1 MILLIFRLGMRV
13 LWSDGVSRVDM
24 LAYEPYAKLVYNIAI
39 SDRLNPITIGL
50 FGNWGSGKSTLLNL
64 VERKIKEEGQTK
76 KIIPIMVNA
85 WMFEGYDD
93 AKTAL
98 MDSILRAIDENELIG
113 DECKKGIANLIK
125 KVDWIRVGRTLAKKG
140 IPVAMSLMTGNP
152 LPAIFS
158 SLEAIKNIDLT
169 DEGELRKISGN
180 ISKLKDFVK
189 EDEEKQSII
198 ENIRT
203 FRIEFE
209 ELLNYSSIDNLII
222 MIDDLDRCT
231 PDRVLETLEAIKLFL
246 SVNNTTFIIAMDE
259 DVINYSIK
267 RKYPQLSEDIG
278 IDISKDYIE
287 KIVQLPINLPELSEI
302 DIENY
307 ILLLICEM
315 FLKEQKLSELIEKL
329 KDLEIFTKGEIISSK
344 DIYDNLNVNEE
355 NENEFFKESMRLKEF
370 ENQIEIFSSI
380 SSIISHNLKGNPRQ
394 AKRFL
399 NKFYVRKKLSD
410 IQNIHLDLAILAKLM
425 VLEYSNIELFKK
437 LYVWQFE
444 NQGIAAPLEKIE
456 EMILNEKEDESMDQ
470 YKEWLKEDVKRWFF
484 VEPTDLSKKDL
495 RQYFYLARESVREKD
510 ISMLNIGLEE
520 RRRIND
526 ICKEDVDSSVIRRK
540 IEELKEIHPN
550 KTKEIIKGVVSKY
563 QQDNSKHIKLLIY
576 IYEYLEE
583 YREQMITELKKFKH
597 KLKPNEII
605 LFGTIKQIEP
615 NDCEKLKNY
624 FIESK
629 KTKEEIWDK
638 IVK

>member
-1 MILLIFRLGMRV
+1 M
-13 LWSDGVSRVDM
+13 WSDGVSRVDM
-24 LAYEPYAKLVYNIAI
+24 LAYEPYAKLVYDIAI

-64 VERKIKEEGQTK
+64 VEKKIKEEEQTK
-76 KIIPIMVNA
+76 KVIPIMVNA
-85 WMFEGYDD
+85 WIFEGYDD

-98 MDSILRAIDENELIG
+98 MDAILRAIDENQSIG
-113 DECKKGIANLIK
+113 EECQKGIANLIK
-125 KVDWIRVGRTLAKKG
+125 KVDWIRVGSTFAKKG
-140 IPVAMSLMTGNP
+140 LPVAASIMTGSP
-152 LPAIFS
+152 LPAIFG
-158 SLEAIKNIDLT
+158 SLGAIKDIDLT
-169 DEGELRKISGN
+169 NEKELEKIGSN
-180 ISKLKDFVK
+180 ISKLKEFVK
-189 EDEEKQSII
+189 EEEDDKQSIV

-203 FRIEFE
+203 FRKEFE
-209 ELLNYSSIDNLII
+209 GLLHDSSIDNLII

-231 PDRVLETLEAIKLFL
+231 PDRILETLEAIKLFL

-315 FLKEQKLSELIEKL
+315 FLKEEKLSRLIEKL

-344 DIYDNLNVNEE
+344 DIYDNLNVNKE
-355 NENEFFKESMRLKEF
+355 NENEFFKESMTFKEF

-399 NKFYVRKKLSD
+399 NKFYVRKKLSN
-410 IQNIHLDLAILAKLM
+410 IQNIHLDLAVLAKLM

-456 EMILNEKEDESMDQ
+456 EIILNEKEDEPMEQ
-470 YKEWLKEDVKRWFF
+470 YKEWLKEDVKRWFL
-484 VEPTDLSKKDL
+484 VEPTDLSQKDL
-495 RQYFYLARESVREKD
+495 RQYFYLARESVREKN

-520 RRRIND
+520 RRKINE
-526 ICKEDVDSSVIRRK
+526 ICKDGVDSSAIRRK
-540 IEELKEIHPN
+540 IEKLKDMPPN
-550 KTKEIIKGVVSKY
+550 KTNEIIKGIVSKY
-563 QQDNSKHIKLLIY
+563 QQNNSKHIQLLVY
-576 IYEYLEE
+576 IYQYLEE
-583 YREQMITELKKFKH
+583 YREQMIIELKKFKN
-597 KLKPNEII
+597 KLKPNEIL
-605 LFGTIKQIEP
+605 LFSNIKQIAP
-615 NDCEKLKNY
+615 NDYEKLKSY
-624 FIESK
+624 FIDSK
-629 KTKEEIWDK
+629 KTTEQLWDT